1 MALSTD
7 EKKAIEL
14 HVALIAQ
21 AMVENKLDSLPVL
34 KQKLINKL
42 LELRPETSKSAVK
55 FLVQNKISSIT
66 VSFIEQESSVQIIMD
81 PEIWTVC

>member
-21 AMVENKLDSLPVL
+21 AMVENK
-34 KQKLINKL
+34 
-42 LELRPETSKSAVK
+42 
-55 FLVQNKISSIT
+55 
-66 VSFIEQESSVQIIMD
+66 
-81 PEIWTVC
+81 